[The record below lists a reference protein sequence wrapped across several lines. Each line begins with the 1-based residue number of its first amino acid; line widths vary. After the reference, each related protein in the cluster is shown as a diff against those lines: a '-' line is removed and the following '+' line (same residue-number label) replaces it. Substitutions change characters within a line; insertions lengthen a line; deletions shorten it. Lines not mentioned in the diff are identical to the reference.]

1 MSESNKKYS
10 RELAEHFF
18 RTEYGK
24 IVSVITSYI
33 GVNNVETAEDI
44 VQESLLK
51 AVDNWQQNGIPKN
64 PEAWLYTTAKNITL
78 NILKRKK
85 YQTKYQF
92 EVARNTIELEH
103 LQFSNEMILDE
114 QLKMMFACCHPSI
127 SENSQIALI
136 LKILCGFSI
145 SEIANAFFTT
155 NETINKRLVRG
166 RKQLRE
172 NKISFEIP
180 KKINEHLAIVQKTIY
195 LLFNEGYSPT
205 QKNELIRLDFC
216 LEAIRL
222 ANILVTN
229 KSIKEKTD
237 CYALLALM
245 QFNASRFKARINS
258 DNSIIEME
266 RQDRSK
272 WNKDLINSG
281 TQYLNQAIKGNKI
294 SIYLILAAI
303 SANHCIAK
311 SFSHTNWSAIL
322 SLYDNLL
329 ELEDS
334 PTIRLNRAVALSK
347 VKGNKKAI
355 AELKNIELNSD
366 IGEHPMFH
374 VVLAEFF
381 KEENELSKSIKHF
394 KKAISFTKN
403 KRDLKL
409 LEKKLIAVVPIS

>member
-1 MSESNKKYS
+1 MKEPAKKDS
-10 RELAEHFF
+10 QELVEHFF

-24 IVSVITSYI
+24 IVSVITKYI
-33 GVNNVETAEDI
+33 GINNVETAEDI

-51 AVDNWQQNGIPKN
+51 AVDNWEQNGIPKN

-85 YQTKYQF
+85 YQTNYQL
-92 EVARNTIELEH
+92 EATANLKELED
-103 LQFSNEMILDE
+103 LKFSNEIISDD
-114 QLKMMFACCHPSI
+114 QLKMMFVCCHPSI

-166 RKQLRE
+166 RKKLRE
-172 NKISFEIP
+172 NKVSFEIP
-180 KKINEHLAIVQKTIY
+180 KKINAYLAIVQKTIY

-222 ANILVTN
+222 AKILVAN
-229 KSIKEKTD
+229 KSIEEKTN

-245 QFNASRFKARINS
+245 QFNTSRFNARMNT

-266 RQDRSK
+266 KQDRNK

-281 TQYLNQAIKGNKI
+281 THYLNQAMKGNKI
-294 SIYLILAAI
+294 SIYLILATI

-311 SFSHTNWSAIL
+311 SFSETNWRAIL
-322 SLYDNLL
+322 SLYDDLL

-347 VKGNKKAI
+347 VKGNRSAI
-355 AELKNIELNSD
+355 TELKSLELNSD
-366 IGEHPMFH
+366 VGEHPMFH
-374 VVLAEFF
+374 TVLAEFF
-381 KEENELSKSIKHF
+381 KEENEIPKTIIHF
-394 KKAISFTKN
+394 KKAISLTKN
-403 KRDLKL
+403 KRDLRL
-409 LEKKLIAVVPIS
+409 LEKKLMAVVPIS